1 VVVLDIDEER
11 RRISLGI
18 KQLDKDPFSTWL
30 ATHDKGVIVKGIV
43 REVDAKGA
51 IVELDEG
58 VEGYIRASDLSS
70 DRVDDVRSVLKEGD
84 EIEAKFMGVDRRNRS
99 ISLSIKAKDYEEE
112 KAVISQYNSDASSV
126 AKTSMGDLLKEQLDA
141 DK

>member
-1 VVVLDIDEER
+1 
-11 RRISLGI
+11 
-18 KQLDKDPFSTWL
+18 
-30 ATHDKGVIVKGIV
+30 V

-99 ISLSIKAKDYEEE
+99 ISLSIKAKDYEDLDSTR
-112 KAVISQYNSDASSV
+112 KCNSI
-126 AKTSMGDLLKEQLDA
+126 
-141 DK
+141 

>member
-1 VVVLDIDEER
+1 MILMPRVNGHLN
-11 RRISLGI
+11 
-18 KQLDKDPFSTWL
+18 WL

-58 VEGYIRASDLSS
+58 VEGYIRASDLSRE
-70 DRVDDVRSVLKEGD
+70 RVDDVRSVLKEGD

-126 AKTSMGDLLKEQLDA
+126 AKTSMADLLKEQLDA

>member
-1 VVVLDIDEER
+1 MVVLDIDEER
-11 RRISLGI
+11 CRISLGI
-18 KQLDKDPFSTWL
+18 KQLDKAPFSIWL

-58 VEGYIRASDLSS
+58 VEGYIRASDLSRE
-70 DRVDDVRSVLKEGD
+70 RVDDVRSVLKEGD

-112 KAVISQYNSDASSV
+112 KASREHPNAASSHLAV
-126 AKTSMGDLLKEQLDA
+126 
-141 DK
+141 

>member
-1 VVVLDIDEER
+1 M
-11 RRISLGI
+11 
-18 KQLDKDPFSTWL
+18 
-30 ATHDKGVIVKGIV
+30 

>member
-1 VVVLDIDEER
+1 M
-11 RRISLGI
+11 
-18 KQLDKDPFSTWL
+18 
-30 ATHDKGVIVKGIV
+30 

-99 ISLSIKAKDYEEE
+99 ISLSIKVKDYEEE

>member
-1 VVVLDIDEER
+1 MVVLDIDEER

-70 DRVDDVRSVLKEGD
+70 VDGFQNPRINGEG
-84 EIEAKFMGVDRRNRS
+84 
-99 ISLSIKAKDYEEE
+99 
-112 KAVISQYNSDASSV
+112 ISQEFSSQ
-126 AKTSMGDLLKEQLDA
+126 AAISGDR
-141 DK
+141 

>member
-1 VVVLDIDEER
+1 MVVLDIDEER

-30 ATHDKGVIVKGIV
+30 ATHDKGVIVKGSV